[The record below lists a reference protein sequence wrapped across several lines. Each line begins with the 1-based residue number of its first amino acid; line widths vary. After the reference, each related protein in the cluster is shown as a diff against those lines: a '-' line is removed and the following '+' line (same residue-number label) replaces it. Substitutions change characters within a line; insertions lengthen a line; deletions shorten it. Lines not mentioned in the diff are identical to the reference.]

1 MGALMMG
8 NRPTLKPAEQTSL
21 VMEQFVRLLHH
32 CGVPKT
38 DVSAFVGG
46 GGGVGGG
53 WRRGILIYGR
63 SLSFPH
69 LTSVPLFF
77 FSIYFPSYF

>member
-1 MGALMMG
+1 VLQLMGALMMG

-38 DVSAFVGG
+38 DVSASVGG
-46 GGGVGGG
+46 GGGGGV
-53 WRRGILIYGR
+53 
-63 SLSFPH
+63 S
-69 LTSVPLFF
+69 
-77 FSIYFPSYF
+77 